1 MRSKCMC
8 VLLATKV
15 TRPPEAQNCL
25 HKDVCRSHSLLVSPL
40 RSDSERYFAATTGSG
55 QTSGPYVKHKKG
67 ARQGAVSAAPMKP
80 PCITRVRTSS
90 PTSSYR
96 QQRALPRLA
105 REFKAM
111 FLATNLRTSQ
121 LNC

>member
-1 MRSKCMC
+1 VRSKCMC

-15 TRPPEAQNCL
+15 KRPPEAQNCL

-55 QTSGPYVKHKKG
+55 QTSGTYVKHKKG

-80 PCITRVRTSS
+80 PCITRVRTWENG
-90 PTSSYR
+90 T
-96 QQRALPRLA
+96 
-105 REFKAM
+105 
-111 FLATNLRTSQ
+111 FLSFPYVCPEPVLVK
-121 LNC
+121 